1 MVLLCF
7 DENIQTPRDKLQ
19 QTMCFIGGLTIEH
32 EASAENVLVPFN
44 SAPKDCFDNHPE
56 FIIHHYLY
64 TLDYVIGV

>member
-1 MVLLCF
+1 
-7 DENIQTPRDKLQ
+7 
-19 QTMCFIGGLTIEH
+19 MCFIEGLTIEH
-32 EASAENVLVPFN
+32 EASAENVLVPFD